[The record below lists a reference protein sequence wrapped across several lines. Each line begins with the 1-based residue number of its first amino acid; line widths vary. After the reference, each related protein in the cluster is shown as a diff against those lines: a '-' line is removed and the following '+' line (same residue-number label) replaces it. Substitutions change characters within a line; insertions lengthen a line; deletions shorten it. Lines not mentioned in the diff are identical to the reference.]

1 MSASIAFAGGSG
13 PATNARWKMN
23 FGSNV
28 TRGRGAA
35 PQQAARSLQTY
46 VEPKRKAVPAPASC
60 SDCNAVYYEGQWRWG
75 AVPLSAN
82 ETRCPAC
89 ERLRRRL
96 PAATLTLQGA
106 SVAKHR
112 DEFKRVALK
121 REQALQQDNPL
132 QRIMDMVP
140 NPRGMTITTTEV
152 QLARDIGEALRE
164 VYGGSLVAEYDKQ
177 GMLQVRWAR

>member
-1 MSASIAFAGGSG
+1 
-13 PATNARWKMN
+13 MN

-28 TRGRGAA
+28 ARGRQPA
-35 PQQAARSLQTY
+35 PQQAARALQTY

-60 SDCNAVYYEGQWRWG
+60 SDCKAVYYEGQWRWG
-75 AVPLSAN
+75 TVPLSAN

-89 ERLRRRL
+89 ERLRCHL

-106 SVAKHR
+106 SVTKHR
-112 DEFKRVALK
+112 DEFKRVALQ
-121 REQALQQDNPL
+121 REQALQTDNPL
-132 QRIMDMVP
+132 QRIMDMAP
-140 NPRGMTITTTEV
+140 TPRGMSITTTEV

-177 GMLQVRWAR
+177 GMLRVRWSR